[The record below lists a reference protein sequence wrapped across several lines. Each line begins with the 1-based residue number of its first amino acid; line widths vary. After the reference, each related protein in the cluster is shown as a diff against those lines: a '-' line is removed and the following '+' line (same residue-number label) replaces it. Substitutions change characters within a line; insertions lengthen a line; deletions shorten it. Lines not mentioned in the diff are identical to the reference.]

1 MYPAEFEYF
10 APGTV
15 DEVLELLARH
25 GEDAKILAGGQSL
38 IPMMKLRIASPSYL
52 IDVNRIASL
61 GGLRQEGDRLVMGAL
76 CRHAEIAQSPLVR
89 LRLPLMTDAASQ
101 TADVQVRNRGTVG
114 GSLAHADPAG
124 DWPAALLA
132 LDTTV
137 TIAGR
142 DGLRTAPLSEFIVDA
157 YTTQLGPIEM
167 LTEISIAL
175 PKAPSGGAYVKFE
188 KRAGDFAVAS
198 VGVQVELADGG
209 QCRAVAISLG
219 ALGAMPTR
227 ARSAEDLLRGRDATP
242 DLLTEAEQLV
252 RAEAQPF
259 DDTRG
264 SVDYKRHLAGVIFRR
279 AFAAAVDRARGRDVK
294 TLHV

>member
-10 APGTV
+10 APGSV
-15 DEVLELLARH
+15 DEVLELLAQH
-25 GEDAKILAGGQSL
+25 GEEAKILAGGQSL
-38 IPMMKLRIASPSYL
+38 IPMMKLRIASPRYL
-52 IDVNRIASL
+52 IDVNRIPSL
-61 GGLRQEGDRLVMGAL
+61 GGLRQEGDRLVIGAL
-76 CRHAEIAQSPLVR
+76 CRHTEIAQSALVR

-167 LTEISIAL
+167 LTQISIAL
-175 PKAPSGGAYVKFE
+175 PKPPGGGAYVKFE

-198 VGVQVELADGG
+198 VGVQLELGEGG

-227 ARSAEDLLRGRDATP
+227 ARLAEDLLRGREATP
-242 DLLTEAEQLV
+242 ELLAEAEQLV

-279 AFAAAVDRARGRDVK
+279 AFAAAIDRARGKDVA